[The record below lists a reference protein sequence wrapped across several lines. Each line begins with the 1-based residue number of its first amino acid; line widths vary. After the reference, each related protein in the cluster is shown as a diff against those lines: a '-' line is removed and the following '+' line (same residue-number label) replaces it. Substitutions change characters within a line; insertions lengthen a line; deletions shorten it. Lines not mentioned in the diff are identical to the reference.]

1 MLHNQVLGVCKVA
14 VCALGYSLTVSAAT
28 STTLLQT
35 SSTWNGADIEYF
47 RTHCPQVTAV
57 IVDIPANASTSIH
70 LHPVNNYAY
79 VLEGQV
85 TVVTGRVVNGALIPK
100 KSETFK
106 KGDAFAELVNT
117 WHQGT
122 AGPEGVKILVW
133 YTGEAGNAFTVNY
146 SPDYRIDRDMKD
158 SSTCEP
164 PPPPPH
170 HGDWGWRDDD
180 DR

>member
-1 MLHNQVLGVCKVA
+1 MRTRLLVA
-14 VCALGYSLTVSAAT
+14 ICAASYSLAVSAAT
-28 STTLLQT
+28 STTVLQT
-35 SSTWNGADIEYF
+35 STTWDGADIEYF

-57 IVDIPANASTSIH
+57 IVDIPANAATSIH

-85 TVVTGRVVNGALIPK
+85 TVVSGRVVKGALVPE
-100 KSETFK
+100 KSAAYN

-122 AGPEGVKILVW
+122 AGPQGVKILVW
-133 YTGEAGNAFTVNY
+133 YTGEAGYAFTVNY
-146 SPDYRIDRDMKD
+146 SPDYRIDRDLKD

-164 PPPPPH
+164 PLPPPPYPH
-170 HGDWGWRDDD
+170 HGWGWDPPGKEH
-180 DR
+180 